1 MTEQIRPNP
10 SSAAAPAE
18 HDPAPAE
25 PAAEP
30 RPDATEPRASAPAER
45 APARADAAPA
55 DRECPPVDSPPVDS
69 PPAGGAADDER
80 AVAAVPPPPEAP
92 VPGAAVA
99 GAPVAA
105 ARSGKRRVLRA
116 VARWTAAV
124 LVCGGLGAGT
134 AYGITSMERTDV
146 PGLRTESDGRWDY
159 PRLALPA
166 LPEGSPRPFT
176 SGNRHEIHHADLRDL
191 LLPAPA
197 GATVDKEL
205 NGGWVSTARYVSE
218 YVEDRRADLR
228 QALDDSAVRHIAA
241 RGWTMPDGTTS
252 RVYLLRFTSA
262 DMADYYMDRKIRGGL
277 SPDTALA
284 SAPDEVGVDEKWES
298 GSAAD
303 GRSAVSVYTET
314 KPIGPEHTR
323 QAYVVAGDTVALI
336 VHTRKGEA
344 LSVPFHQT
352 VVLQNQLL
360 G

>member
-25 PAAEP
+25 AATEP
-30 RPDATEPRASAPAER
+30 RPDAAEPRASAPAEP

-55 DRECPPVDSPPVDS
+55 DQPSADGAADS
-69 PPAGGAADDER
+69 PPAAPSADVER

-92 VPGAAVA
+92 ASGAVAA

-105 ARSGKRRVLRA
+105 GRSGKRRALRA

-146 PGLRTESDGRWDY
+146 PGLATESDGRWDY

-191 LLPAPA
+191 LLPAPV

-205 NGGWVSTARYVSE
+205 NGGWVSTDRYVSE
-218 YVEDRRADLR
+218 YVEDRRAGLR

-252 RVYLLRFTSA
+252 RVYLLRFNSA
-262 DMADYYMDRKIRGGL
+262 DMADDYMDRKIGGGL

-303 GRSAVSVYTET
+303 GRSAVSVYTES